1 MPLFAAAGYLDQLM
15 SGSIVPSSEPD
26 GLAGLKVLVV
36 EDEPAISMLLEDM
49 LDDLGCRVVG
59 PAANIAEALT
69 LAADEEIDLAVL
81 DVNVGGKPIYP
92 VVETLV
98 ARNIGLVFSTGY
110 GSGGIDERFRDR
122 PVLPKPF
129 GQVDLERRLREALAN
144 P

>member
-1 MPLFAAAGYLDQLM
+1 M

-59 PAANIAEALT
+59 EQVGAHRARRVGAEALT
-69 LAADEEIDLAVL
+69 LAGNEEIDLAVL
-81 DVNVGGKPIYP
+81 DVNVGGKPVYP

-98 ARNIGLVFSTGY
+98 ARNIGVVFSTGY

-144 P
+144 T